1 MDITPEQ
8 LAALNEAI
16 EKGGG
21 IVKLAKTLGVTISA
35 IQQWRSRGVPSKRA
49 KPIET
54 ATGVSRARLV
64 PDLYA

>member
-1 MDITPEQ
+1 MDPEQ

-21 IVKLAKTLGVTISA
+21 IVKLAKTLDVTISA
-35 IQQWRSRGVPSKRA
+35 IQQWRTRGLPPKRV
-49 KPIET
+49 KPLET
-54 ATGVSRARLV
+54 ASGVSRVRLR

>member
-1 MDITPEQ
+1 MDPEQ

-21 IVKLAKTLGVTISA
+21 IVKLAKTLNVTISA
-35 IQQWRSRGVPSKRA
+35 IQQWRTRGLPSKRA
-49 KPIET
+49 KALET
-54 ATGVSRARLV
+54 ASGVPRARLL